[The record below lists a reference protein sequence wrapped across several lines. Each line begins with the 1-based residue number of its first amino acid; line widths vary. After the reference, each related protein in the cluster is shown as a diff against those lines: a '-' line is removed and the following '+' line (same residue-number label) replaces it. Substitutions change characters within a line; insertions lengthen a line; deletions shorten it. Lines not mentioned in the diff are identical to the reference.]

1 MTETLIRYELDI
13 TGINPDNLVT
23 GELHD
28 LTAREVRA
36 VTTTYGPFYTAGLV
50 VRDYSN
56 GLTLVRGI
64 HYQCVELLQDATLRY
79 GKEICS
85 VILIIDRQISP
96 QVQIDYHVVGGH
108 YIRDSSAIA
117 NLYQTVIND
126 NRPIQWEYVLSKPVE
141 YPPTLHRHLVED
153 LYGFEPVVSALER
166 IRNAMTLSNVPAFEA
181 VLDWVGRRVELADD
195 SEIRKV
201 VPVRKVLDHHSLLAI
216 LTDHRIISPFRFENI
231 PVEIRE
237 GTSLMVTVTAQSPQ
251 AQATLYWAV
260 IHDTTDNADFQS
272 ITGSVIVRNGIGY
285 FNLYVMTNPESRIP
299 ENFCIGLKNHA
310 SDVNFIAISYN
321 ISIRVSMPTFTNIT
335 ASLLFIAADYI
346 YRNDESMDSTNMFLS
361 YSAQRTLT
369 LRYD

>member
-1 MTETLIRYELDI
+1 MTETLIRYELDV

-36 VTTTYGPFYTAGLV
+36 ITTIYGPFYTAGLA

-85 VILIIDRQISP
+85 IILIIDRQISP
-96 QVQIDYHVVGGH
+96 KVEIDYQVVGGH
-108 YIRDSSAIA
+108 YIKDGSAIA

-126 NRPIQWEYVLSKPVE
+126 NRPIQWENILSKPIE

-181 VLDWVGRRVELADD
+181 VLDWVGRRVDVVRD
-195 SEIRKV
+195 SDVRKTI
-201 VPVRKVLDHHSLLAI
+201 PVRKVLDHHSLLAI
-216 LTDHRIISPFRFENI
+216 LTNHRILSPYRFENI

-237 GTSLMVTVTAQSPQ
+237 GTGFIVTVTAQSPQ
-251 AQATLYWAV
+251 ANANLYWEI
-260 IHDTTDNADFQS
+260 IHDTTDNADFQAVK
-272 ITGSVIVRNGIGY
+272 GSFVVRNGIGFIY
-285 FNLYVMTNPESRIP
+285 LYVMTNPESRVP
-299 ENFCIGLKNHA
+299 ENFCIGLKNDA
-310 SDVNFIAISYN
+310 TDVNFIAISYN
-321 ISIRVSMPTFTNIT
+321 VSIRVSMPTFSNIT
-335 ASLLFIAADYI
+335 AGLLFLATDYI
-346 YRNDESMDSTNMFLS
+346 YRSDESLDSTNMFLS
-361 YSAQRTLT
+361 YSSQRTLT